1 MIGQSLQHYLYRH
14 IRLDKNEPFYVGI
27 GTTQNKYLKS
37 SEKYRYQRAYNKQR
51 SNWWSKITNKTDYEF
66 IKQKEIE
73 FIALYGR
80 RDLGKGTLV
89 NLTDGGDGG
98 LGRVVTQETKNNQS
112 VLMKGRKHT
121 EEALENIKNAH
132 SIKNEKYIK
141 EREGKEYKTK
151 LSI

>member
-51 SNWWSKITNKTDYEF
+51 SNWWSKITNKTEYEVEILLESDDYEF

-73 FIALYGR
+73 FVALYGR

-89 NLTDGGDGG
+89 ILTDGGDGG

-112 VLMKGRKHT
+112 VFR
-121 EEALENIKNAH
+121 NRI
-132 SIKNEKYIK
+132 
-141 EREGKEYKTK
+141 
-151 LSI
+151 